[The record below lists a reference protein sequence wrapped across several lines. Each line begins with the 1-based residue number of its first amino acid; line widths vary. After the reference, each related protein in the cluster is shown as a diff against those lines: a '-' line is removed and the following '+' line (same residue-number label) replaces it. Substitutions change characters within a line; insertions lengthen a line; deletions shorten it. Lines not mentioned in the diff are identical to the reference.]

1 MKEFRDELAMSA
13 LPALIIRNREGENLT
28 DAAYEIADEMLES
41 RIKPSKTEWLFRHP
55 NDYLSLPTRLARA
68 MLSQKMDTM
77 AKLLHSKEPYWQTK
91 VPNIGKDSVKTLI
104 KILAEH
110 NLELRK

>member
-13 LPALIIRNREGENLT
+13 LTALIIRNRDGENLT
-28 DAAYEIADEMLES
+28 DSAYEIADQMLES

-55 NDYLSLPTRLARA
+55 NDYLSLPTRLMKA
-68 MLSQKMDTM
+68 MESQKMDTM
-77 AKLLHSKEPYWQTK
+77 AKLLHSKVSYWQTK
-91 VPNIGKDSVKTLI
+91 VPNIGRDSVKTLI
-104 KILAEH
+104 KILADH